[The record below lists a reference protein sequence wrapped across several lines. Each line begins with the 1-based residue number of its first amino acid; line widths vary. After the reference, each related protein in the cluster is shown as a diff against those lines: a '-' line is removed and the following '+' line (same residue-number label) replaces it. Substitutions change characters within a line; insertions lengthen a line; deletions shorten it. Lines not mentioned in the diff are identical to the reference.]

1 MTTEDN
7 QPVEA
12 AAPAGGIQA
21 EARRPLL
28 QRMHPLGFAALLLAV
43 VFVLYQGIGGGIMVL
58 LFGLI
63 PGSEQV
69 GAFRLVTIAGQLV
82 FILLPALLLAKLR
95 YGEVR
100 RSMRISLPGAA
111 EIFVAVA
118 AVFSLQQVFQ
128 GYMLLQDSI
137 PWPAPL
143 QQLLDQIRALYEKM
157 YLMLVGADS
166 IPELIAVVLTAALV
180 PALCEEFLFRGA
192 VQRSL
197 EEAAGGARAAILTG
211 IIFGAYHLNP
221 LTIVPL
227 VALGIFFGYLV
238 YRSQSI
244 TLAVTAHF
252 FNNFIAC
259 VATYLNL
266 SEEFV
271 AIAPS
276 GEPPVGMLI
285 INTSLFGVVF
295 VAAVAYLNKL
305 TADRPRRP

>member
-1 MTTEDN
+1 MTEDR
-7 QPVEA
+7 QPVEGNDSGSVTQ
-12 AAPAGGIQA
+12 AGT
-21 EARRPLL
+21 RSPLL
-28 QRMHPLGFAALLLAV
+28 QRLHPIGFAALALAV
-43 VFVLYQGIGGGIMVL
+43 VFVLYQGVGGGIMLL
-58 LFGLI
+58 LFGLM
-63 PGSEQV
+63 PQSGQV
-69 GAFRLVTIAGQLV
+69 GAFRLVTIAGQLA
-82 FILLPALLLAKLR
+82 FILLPALLLARLR
-95 YGEVR
+95 YGELR

-111 EIFVAVA
+111 EIFVTVV

-137 PWPAPL
+137 PWPGPL
-143 QQLLDQIRALYEKM
+143 QQVMDQIRALYEKM

-166 IPELIAVVLTAALV
+166 LQEFIVVVVTAALV

-211 IIFGAYHLNP
+211 VIFGAYHLNP

-259 VATYLNL
+259 VAAYLKL
-266 SEEFV
+266 SDEFV

-276 GEPPVGMLI
+276 GEPSMGMLI

-295 VAAVAYLNKL
+295 VAAVAYLNHL